1 MPEASIPIEGKN
13 IALVGG
19 AGFIGHHLAL
29 RLNELGAHVTIV
41 DSLSVNNYYS
51 LKQVAGTN
59 WDTELYLR
67 MIEQRRRLLT
77 DHGVPLIEQDARDYN
92 ALSQIMDTLRPQVI
106 VHLAAVAH
114 ANKSNKDPFS
124 TFDHSLRTLENM
136 LDIARSEGSQVEH
149 FIYLSSSMVY
159 GQFPSGGVNEETPCK
174 PLGIYGALKFAGE
187 KLVIAHNQVFDL
199 PYTIVRPSAL
209 YGERCVSRRV
219 IQLFIEHAMRGERVT
234 VNGDGSDRLDFTYI
248 EDLVQGLVRCIE
260 KKKARGQIFNLT
272 YGASRSI
279 SDVVDILNAQFPELD
294 VTHKEKDQLTPDRG
308 TLEIDKARVL
318 LDYQP
323 HNPIEVAVPKY
334 VDWYCSSFRK
344 EEFVAP

>member
-1 MPEASIPIEGKN
+1 MSENSIPFDGRHVV
-13 IALVGG
+13 LVGG

-29 RLNELGAHVTIV
+29 RLRGLGAQVTIV

-51 LKQVAGTN
+51 LKQAADADLETKF
-59 WDTELYLR
+59 YLG
-67 MIEQRRRLLT
+67 MIEQRRRLLA
-77 DHGVPLIEQDARDYN
+77 DAFIPLIEKDARDYH
-92 ALSQIMDTLRPQVI
+92 ALSDLMGQLRPQVI

-149 FIYLSSSMVY
+149 FIFLSSSMVY
-159 GQFPSGGVNEETPCK
+159 GQFPPGGVTEETPCE

-187 KLVIAHNQVFDL
+187 KLVIAHNQVFGL
-199 PYTIVRPSAL
+199 PYTIIRPSAL

-219 IQLFIEHAMRGERVT
+219 IQLFIEHAIRGEGVT

-260 KKKARGQIFNLT
+260 NEKARGQIFNLT

-279 SDVVDILNAQFPELD
+279 SDVVDILLEAFPELK

-308 TLEIDKARVL
+308 TLEIDKAREL
-318 LDYQP
+318 IDYQP
-323 HNPIEVAVPKY
+323 KNPIEVAVPKY
-334 VDWYCSSFRK
+334 VEWYRSLNW
-344 EEFVAP
+344 E